1 MPEIGEES
9 STGSMRPRGRHAAPS
24 ASPTTAVH
32 PLRARA
38 AALIGAVIK
47 WSSPRASAIAA
58 WVMRHPRSSFAGV
71 VGVTVVA
78 ALGGT
83 LALLQSTSPVPPDDS
98 ASSLVSLVDQPR
110 PTSTQAPTPAPFGPI
125 LPAPK
130 PPSSSPTPTPTP
142 ESGEELPVAGD
153 GTAVEPTPSPTD
165 EVHPS
170 DKAPGA
176 SKKPDKGKD

>member
-1 MPEIGEES
+1 MSETDQRS
-9 STGSMRPRGRHAAPS
+9 SLGSMRPRGRHAAPS
-24 ASPTTAVH
+24 ASPTSAVH

-38 AALIGAVIK
+38 AALTGAVIERA
-47 WSSPRASAIAA
+47 SPRASAIAE
-58 WVMRHPRSSFAGV
+58 WVMRHPRSVFAGV

-83 LALLQSTSPVPPDDS
+83 MALLQSTNPVPPEGS
-98 ASSLVSLVDQPR
+98 ASSVVEQPR

-125 LPAPK
+125 LPTPK
-130 PPSSSPTPTPTP
+130 PSSPPVETPAP
-142 ESGEELPVAGD
+142 EPGDEVPVVDD
-153 GTAVEPTPSPTD
+153 GTEVEPTPAPTD

-176 SKKPDKGKD
+176 NNRPDKQKD